1 MKMIIRLGLALT
13 VLATALVANA
23 QAQDPIA
30 AWNQIS
36 ETAVKTAGHPP
47 PVAALDFA
55 IVHLAIYDAVE
66 SIDRRYEPYYT
77 LVPGATGS
85 LSAAA
90 AKAGHDVLVG
100 LFPEQGPTL
109 DAAYADYLTA
119 NGINAVDPG
128 TAVGALA
135 AANILALRS
144 NDGRFPANPP
154 PFVGS
159 TEIGQWRPT
168 PSLLPGSPP
177 SLAPGLTPW
186 VASVR
191 PFTMT
196 GDSQFRIAPPPDLT
210 SKEWLHDYMEVKSVG
225 SLQSTTRTA
234 EQTDIGYFWADSG
247 PILWQNALR
256 YISGNYLNDTG
267 DSARMYAL
275 AETALADAQIACWD
289 SKYFYNFWRPITAI
303 RLGDQDGNPRTEADP
318 DWQPLIDTPNFPEYP
333 SGHAAI
339 SGAISH
345 MLRLFFR
352 SDVLSF
358 QMTTTNVMAL
368 QKIRSFTSF
377 SQAEQ
382 EVVDARVYVGI
393 HYRHSDITA
402 RAQGRRV
409 SNWVFKHYFRPLN
422 RHDDDLDHLAKPA
435 LSPNRDGALKP
446 SEWER

>member
-1 MKMIIRLGLALT
+1 MNMIVRYGLALT
-13 VLATALVANA
+13 VLATLLVGNA
-23 QAQDPIA
+23 RAEDPIA

-77 LVPGATGS
+77 LVPHATGS
-85 LSAAA
+85 LNAAA

-100 LFPEQGPTL
+100 LFPEQGATL
-109 DAAYADYLTA
+109 DAAYVNYVTA
-119 NGINAVDPG
+119 NGINPLDPG
-128 TAVGALA
+128 TAVGELA

-144 NDGRFPANPP
+144 NDGRFPVNPP

-159 TEIGQWRPT
+159 PEIGQWRPT
-168 PSLLPGSPP
+168 PSLLPGAPP
-177 SLAPGLTPW
+177 SSSPGLTPW
-186 VASVR
+186 VAIVT
-191 PFTMT
+191 PFTLKS
-196 GDSQFRIAPPPDLT
+196 GSQFRLDPPPDLT
-210 SKEWLHDYMEVKSVG
+210 SEEWARDYTEVKSIG
-225 SLQSTTRTA
+225 SLSSTTRTA

-247 PILWQNALR
+247 PVLWQNALR
-256 YISGNYLNDTG
+256 NISGNYLNDIG

-303 RLGDQDGNPRTEADP
+303 QLGDQDGNRRTEADA
-318 DWQPLIDTPNFPEYP
+318 DWQPLINTPNFPEYP

-345 MLRLFFR
+345 MLQLFFR
-352 SDVLSF
+352 RDVLNF
-358 QMTTTNVMAL
+358 QMTTTNAMAL
-368 QKIRSFTSF
+368 QKTRTFTRL

-393 HYRHSDITA
+393 HYRNSDTTA
-402 RAQGRRV
+402 REQGRRV
-409 SNWVFKHYFRPLN
+409 SHWVFDHYLRPVD
-422 RHDDDLDHLAKPA
+422 RPEHDDGSD
-435 LSPNRDGALKP
+435 N
-446 SEWER
+446 